1 MVETTSSSSDS
12 DENLYEPMR
21 LMENKNPLVK
31 LVAYGKIKR
40 MMKEFQGRDIDPLE
54 RNMMRGM
61 FRRKLKDFG
70 EQQDENHDTILSRLN
85 HERYVKEEEEDGKAK
100 DLFRAKFLL
109 KRNKLSS
116 K

>member
-40 MMKEFQGRDIDPLE
+40 MMKEFQGKDIDPLE
-54 RNMMRGM
+54 KNMMRGM

-70 EQQDENHDTILSRLN
+70 EQQDENNYSIIERLTEVKFDNEEIEDT
-85 HERYVKEEEEDGKAK
+85 KAK
-100 DLFRAKFLL
+100 DQFR
-109 KRNKLSS
+109 R
-116 K
+116 